1 MTAFT
6 LVQLSDIHLSRSR
19 PFFQF
24 NYDIA
29 LEAVADIAPDAIV
42 VTGDLALN
50 GPDDAEDVAFA
61 ASQLE
66 RLPAAWHAVP
76 GNHDV
81 GLVPFSG
88 GLHQAIDG
96 KRLATYRDVFEED
109 RFETSLGGW
118 TLLGL
123 NSQLLGSGLD
133 AEEEQFDWLAGTLRS
148 STSPVALF
156 LHYPLFL
163 DHPDETVDSHSVVR
177 PSARA
182 RLLDLVAGHG
192 GVKLI
197 GSGHLHQEKR
207 IEDAGIQYQ
216 WAPSTAFITT
226 ESDHGGDA
234 YAGFLVYRFE
244 GDRVQVER
252 VEPRWMI
259 NHDIRNWGRSEPHG
273 YYEIVKRP
281 FPAVA

>member
-1 MTAFT
+1 MSTFT

-29 LEAVADIAPDAIV
+29 LEAVADIEPDVIV

-50 GPDDAEDVAFA
+50 GPDDADDIAFA

-81 GLVPFSG
+81 GLVPFDG
-88 GLHQAIDG
+88 GLHQAIDDT
-96 KRLATYRDVFEED
+96 RLAAYKAVFEED
-109 RFETSLGGW
+109 RFVTKVGGW
-118 TLLGL
+118 TFVGL

-133 AEEEQFDWLAGTLRS
+133 AEGEQEDWLAATLAAADG
-148 STSPVALF
+148 PIGLF

-163 DHPDETVDSHSVVR
+163 ESPDEAVDSHSVVR
-177 PSARA
+177 PAPRR
-182 RLLDLVAGHG
+182 RLLDRLAGDKRVRLV
-192 GVKLI
+192 

-207 IEDAGIQYQ
+207 MDVGGIQYQ

-226 ESDHGGDA
+226 ESDHGGEA
-234 YAGFLVYRFE
+234 YAGFLVYRFDGE
-244 GDRVQVER
+244 TVSVER

-281 FPAVA
+281 FPAIL